1 MKNLE
6 KSLAVCWEEPPKI
19 SLFFDISSGFFREIV
34 ESSLIIL
41 VARVYKNQLTQFLT
55 LVYWFSGLKSVAILM
70 REGKW
75 GTSGIKYEERY
86 IIFLRRNLLFL
97 LISEPS
103 SVVVASLI
111 SAS

>member
-41 VARVYKNQLTQFLT
+41 VARVYKNQLNTISYPSVLVLRTKISGNLDEGGEMGHLRHQIGGEVHNLLEEELT
-55 LVYWFSGLKSVAILM
+55 LLV
-70 REGKW
+70 
-75 GTSGIKYEERY
+75 
-86 IIFLRRNLLFL
+86 NL
-97 LISEPS
+97 
-103 SVVVASLI
+103 
-111 SAS
+111 